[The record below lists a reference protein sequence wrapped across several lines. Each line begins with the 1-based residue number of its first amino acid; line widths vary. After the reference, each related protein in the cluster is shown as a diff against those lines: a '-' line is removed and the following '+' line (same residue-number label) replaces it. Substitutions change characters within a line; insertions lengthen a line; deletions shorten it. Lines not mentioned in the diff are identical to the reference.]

1 MTSKRALVVDD
12 SRSAR
17 LVLRRLLVEYG
28 IEVDEVDSAE
38 AALEHLLYHK
48 PHAIF
53 MDHMMPGMDG
63 LQAVRIIKSN
73 PETALI
79 PIMMYTSKEGGEVYL
94 GQARALGAVGVLPK
108 EVKSADLAAVLE
120 SLHLIGQPD
129 IEPASHEEPEEPIS
143 HASREIEALA
153 RDAADE
159 AMLRILKPQLDEYAR
174 RMQTGFRAELRS
186 LVDDIQPPPPAA
198 RPPQRWPAVVG
209 GVVLGAVL
217 TLGIHS
223 LLRTD
228 GVNATVTEVA
238 QGAGQVEE
246 ASGGNKMLR
255 ALAQQRSRADREK
268 ESLLRAVEWSLNRSG
283 QFAPGEIPFDDR
295 RVSFANDLVQYLHG
309 AGFQGAIHMTP
320 YGGEF
325 CLAQDD
331 NGSFTLAPDDLP
343 ALECELFGSDAA
355 MATRGGALETVAFA
369 NYANRTPL
377 IEGSRIRLVVHPR
390 NDSAPQIPY
399 PEVDRYLT
407 AGEWNAVAQQN
418 QRIEVRLVP

>member
-1 MTSKRALVVDD
+1 MTSKRALIVDD

-28 IEVDEVDSAE
+28 IAVDEVDSAE

-73 PETALI
+73 PDTALI

-120 SLHLIGQPD
+120 ALHLIGQ
-129 IEPASHEEPEEPIS
+129 SEEESFFLEEHDDVTIP
-143 HASREIEALA
+143 ASREIEALA
-153 RDAADE
+153 REAADE
-159 AMLRILKPQLDEYAR
+159 AMLRLLKPQLDEYAR
-174 RMQTGFRAELRS
+174 RMQSGFRTELRG
-186 LVDDIQPPPPAA
+186 LIDDIQPPPPPVQTA
-198 RPPQRWPAVVG
+198 QRWPAVLG

-217 TLGIHS
+217 TLGLHS
-223 LLRTD
+223 LLRTE
-228 GVNATVTEVA
+228 GVNATSNAAA
-238 QGAGQVEE
+238 QSAAPAEE
-246 ASGGNKMLR
+246 AGGGNNMLR

-283 QFAPGEIPFDDR
+283 HYAPGEIPFDDR
-295 RVSFANDLVQYLHG
+295 RVSFANELVQFLHG
-309 AGFQGAIHMTP
+309 AGFQGAVHLTP

-325 CLAQDD
+325 CLVQDD

-343 ALECELFGSDAA
+343 AVQCELFGSDAA

-399 PEVDRYLT
+399 PQVDPYLS